1 MDQSDP
7 AGELDAFLGVKPPPR
22 SRRWLT
28 WGLIAVVVV
37 LLGWLGVRLFGGGDV
52 AVRNANETIERR
64 NLTVMV
70 LATATS
76 QPINQLDVGSQ
87 LSGLGTLDS
96 AMLPDRIDSG
106 AAARAAAQADAGTA
120 KTSARLATADPGRL
134 QQVYG
139 LWGGKLPS
147 AAEPDSGRAEA
158 AWRAA
163 LPASVDALR
172 HG

>member
-28 WGLIAVVVV
+28 WVLIAVVVV

-52 AVRNANETIERR
+52 AVRHANETIERG

-70 LATATS
+70 SAMATLPPTS
-76 QPINQLDVGSQ
+76 QMDVGSQ
-87 LSGLGTLDS
+87 RSGLGTLDS
-96 AMLPDRIDSG
+96 ATLPDRIDPG
-106 AAARAAAQADAGTA
+106 AAARAAAQAD
-120 KTSARLATADPGRL
+120 PGRL
-134 QQVYG
+134 QQLYR
-139 LWGGKLPS
+139 LSGGKVPS

-158 AWRAA
+158 AGRAA
-163 LPASVDALR
+163 SPESVDALR

>member
-7 AGELDAFLGVKPPPR
+7 AGELDAFLGVKRPPR

-37 LLGWLGVRLFGGGDV
+37 LLGWLGVRLFGGGDA
-52 AVRNANETIERR
+52 AVRNTNETIERG

-70 LATATS
+70 SATGSLPPTR
-76 QPINQLDVGSQ
+76 QMDVELQ
-87 LSGLGTLDS
+87 RSGLGTIDS
-96 AMLPDRIDSG
+96 ATLPDRIDPG

-120 KTSARLATADPGRL
+120 ETTARLAIADAGRL
-134 QQVYG
+134 QQVYR
-139 LWGGKLPS
+139 LSGGKLPW

-158 AWRAA
+158 VRRAVS
-163 LPASVDALR
+163 LDPVDALR

>member
-7 AGELDAFLGVKPPPR
+7 AGELDAFLGVKRPPR

-37 LLGWLGVRLFGGGDV
+37 LLGWLGVRLFSGGNV
-52 AVRNANETIERR
+52 AVRDASETIERG
-64 NLTVMV
+64 NLTVTV
-70 LATATS
+70 SATATS
-76 QPINQLDVGSQ
+76 QPTSQMDVGSQ
-87 LSGLGTLDS
+87 RSGLATIDS
-96 AMLPDRIDSG
+96 ATLPDRIDPG
-106 AAARAAAQADAGTA
+106 AAARAAAQADVGTA
-120 KTSARLATADPGRL
+120 EATARLATADAGRL
-134 QQVYG
+134 QQVYR
-139 LWGGKLPS
+139 LSGGQLPS

-158 AWRAA
+158 AGRAA

>member
-1 MDQSDP
+1 MDQPDP
-7 AGELDAFLGVKPPPR
+7 AGELDAFLGVKRPPR

-28 WGLIAVVVV
+28 WGLIAVVAV

-52 AVRNANETIERR
+52 AVRNANETIEGG
-64 NLTVMV
+64 NLAVTVS
-70 LATATS
+70 ATATL
-76 QPINQLDVGSQ
+76 QPINQMDVGSQ
-87 LSGLGTLDS
+87 RSGLATIDS
-96 AMLPDRIDSG
+96 ATLPDRIDSG

-120 KTSARLATADPGRL
+120 EATARLETADPGRL
-134 QQVYG
+134 QQVCG

-158 AWRAA
+158 AGRAA
-163 LPASVDALR
+163 LPESVDALR